1 MAERV
6 PFLLRLDPE
15 LMAALRRW
23 ASDDL
28 RSLNSQIEFLLRRAV
43 VTERRLPAANRGRNQ
58 EEDRG
63 VEPPGGPSSGP

>member
-23 ASDDL
+23 ANDDL
-28 RSLNSQIEFLLRRAV
+28 RSLNSQMEFLLRRAV
-43 VTERRLPAANRGRNQ
+43 MAERRLPTARGSDVDTKD
-58 EEDRG
+58 EDRG
-63 VEPPGGPSSGP
+63 